1 MKPFSLYLHIPY
13 CFHKCPYCDFNTYAV
28 SQAPEREY
36 TEALLAELDYRA
48 SRPEW
53 RARPVQSIFFGG
65 GTPSL
70 FAPETIARI
79 LRTIRQKFPL
89 TAAVEISLEANP
101 GTVSFESLAGYREA
115 GINRLSFGAQ
125 SFNPATLKTLGR
137 IHTPEQVE
145 AAFAAARGAG
155 ITNLSLDLIFGVPE
169 QRLTDVKADV
179 EAALAL
185 SPVHL
190 SAYSLTFEKGTP
202 FYAAMKRGALT
213 ATPDSAVAEMMEML
227 CEVLPTHGLR
237 RYEVSNFAWPG
248 FEARHNLAYWNGDDY
263 IGLGA
268 GAHSFLRAPAA
279 SIPASAAGMRWSNYA
294 LPKKYIEAAC
304 SQGIAE
310 GWRETLTYES
320 AVFEV
325 FFLGLR
331 KVEGISL
338 PRFEHT
344 FGLTV
349 EELYPG
355 VLESLVDAELASVSS
370 ERFALTER
378 GLMLTDSVLEHFAT
392 PDSAAVAESIR
403 RAQALELKAAALSAS
418 R

>member
-1 MKPFSLYLHIPY
+1 
-13 CFHKCPYCDFNTYAV
+13 
-28 SQAPEREY
+28 
-36 TEALLAELDYRA
+36 
-48 SRPEW
+48 
-53 RARPVQSIFFGG
+53 
-65 GTPSL
+65 TPSL

-79 LRTIRQKFPL
+79 LRTVRQKFPL
-89 TAAVEISLEANP
+89 TAAAEISLEANP
-101 GTVSFESLAGYREA
+101 GTVSFETLAGYREA

-125 SFNPATLKTLGR
+125 SFNPTTLKTLGR

-145 AAFAAARGAG
+145 AAFASAREAG
-155 ITNLSLDLIFGVPE
+155 ITNLSLDLIFGVPG
-169 QRLTDVKADV
+169 QTLTDLRSDL
-179 EAALAL
+179 EAALNL

-213 ATPDSAVAEMMEML
+213 VTPDTEVAEMMELL
-227 CEVLPTHGLR
+227 CDFLPAHGLR

-279 SIPASAAGMRWSNYA
+279 SIPATAAGMRWSNYA

-304 SQGIAE
+304 AQGIAE
-310 GWRETLTYES
+310 GWRETLTPES
-320 AVFEV
+320 AIFEV

-331 KVEGISL
+331 KIEGISL
-338 PRFEHT
+338 QRFEQT
-344 FGLTV
+344 FAV
-349 EELYPG
+349 SIEELYPG
-355 VLESLVDAELASVSS
+355 VLTSLCESGLASVTS

-378 GLMLTDSVLEHFAT
+378 GLMLTDSVLEQFAS
-392 PDSAAVAESIR
+392 PDSAAVAESVR
-403 RAQALELKAAALSAS
+403 LRQALELKAAAANG
-418 R
+418 